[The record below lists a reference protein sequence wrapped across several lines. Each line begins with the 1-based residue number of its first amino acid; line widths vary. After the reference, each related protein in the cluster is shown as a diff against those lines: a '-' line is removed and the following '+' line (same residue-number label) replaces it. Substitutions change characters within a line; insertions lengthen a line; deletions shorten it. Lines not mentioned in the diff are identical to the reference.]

1 MDASAGVTS
10 SLAVCS
16 ACTARGGPREGGG
29 AAVGGAGCG
38 RPAAPPLTALCPR
51 QAGCAHS
58 RLWRLNQWAMVHLFH
73 CRMVLTYHMWWVCLG
88 HWGRLARSLF
98 LPHLALFVVG
108 LALLTLLIN
117 PYWTRKKT
125 QQLLNPVDWNFAPG
139 RPNGP
144 VQPKKAR

>member
-1 MDASAGVTS
+1 MRGASPSIAE
-10 SLAVCS
+10 SLA
-16 ACTARGGPREGGG
+16 ACTVCTTRGGEPPGGG
-29 AAVGGAGCG
+29 PTAA
-38 RPAAPPLTALCPR
+38 PLTALCPR
-51 QAGCAHS
+51 QAGWADS

-88 HWGRLARSLF
+88 HWASLARSLF
-98 LPHLALFVVG
+98 PPHLALFVVG

-125 QQLLNPVDWNFAPG
+125 QQLLNPVDWNFAPS

-144 VQPKKAR
+144 APPKKAR

>member
-1 MDASAGVTS
+1 
-10 SLAVCS
+10 
-16 ACTARGGPREGGG
+16 
-29 AAVGGAGCG
+29 
-38 RPAAPPLTALCPR
+38 
-51 QAGCAHS
+51 
-58 RLWRLNQWAMVHLFH
+58 MVHLFH